1 MTSRVNPAP
10 STVSVAQN
18 PEHRGTEISVVV
30 PTFNESENAPLLI
43 GKIAEVFHGV
53 QWEVIVVDDDSPDG
67 TADVVREIAQKDPR
81 VRVIQRVG
89 RRGLSSACI
98 EGMLSSSSPFVA
110 VIDADLQ
117 HDETLLPKMLD
128 ALKTEQLDIVV
139 GSRYIAGG
147 GIGEWDASRARISRV
162 ATDLARILVKGD
174 LKDPMSGFF
183 MLRSDVLQDIVRN
196 LSGQGF
202 KILLDLFASSER
214 PLRFKELPYKFR
226 TRQFGESKLDH
237 LVIWEY
243 LTLIMDKL
251 IGKWV
256 PIRFVMFALI
266 GGIGVVLHLIALR
279 IALSAGTEFE
289 PAQIIATLI
298 AIFSNFT
305 LNNFL
310 TYRDRR
316 LRGARFLWGL
326 VSFTLVCGA
335 GAVANVGIASALFS
349 RHHQWL
355 LAGLSGAF
363 IGAVWNYAVSSI
375 VTWPNR
381 RRPAPPRKA
390 VARS

>member
-1 MTSRVNPAP
+1 MTLRVNPAP
-10 STVSVAQN
+10 STVSVAHN
-18 PEHRGTEISVVV
+18 LEYRGIEISVVV

-43 GKIAEVFHGV
+43 GRIAEALQGV

-67 TADVVREIAQKDPR
+67 TADVVREIAQKNPR
-81 VRVIQRVG
+81 VRVIQRIG
-89 RRGLSSACI
+89 RRGLSGACI
-98 EGMLSSSSPFVA
+98 EGMLSSSSPYVA

-117 HDETLLPKMLD
+117 HDETLLPKMLH
-128 ALKTEQLDIVV
+128 ALKTEQLDVVV

-266 GGIGVVLHLIALR
+266 GGIGVILHLIALR
-279 IALSAGTEFE
+279 IALSAGIEFE
-289 PAQIIATLI
+289 PAQIIATLL

-316 LRGARFLWGL
+316 LRGVRFIWGL

-335 GAVANVGIASALFS
+335 GAVANVGIASALFT

-381 RRPAPPRKA
+381 RRPIPARKA
-390 VARS
+390 TARS